1 MSKIKITNNSKLVL
15 GFTLACAIVLVLNFV
30 TGGYTNNHFFSVYR
44 APLSNPLTYI
54 RFFGHVLGHANFE
67 HFIGNIMLIVVI
79 GPMLEEKYGSK
90 DLLIIMLITAFVTG
104 LIHFIFFPGVQL
116 LGASG
121 IVFTFILLASFT
133 GYRGGS
139 IPLTF
144 IVVAFLYIGNEI
156 YQGVFISDNIANL
169 THIIGGMVG
178 AFFGFIL
185 NHKK

>member
-1 MSKIKITNNSKLVL
+1 MSKIKVTNNSKLVL
-15 GFTLACAIVLVLNFV
+15 GFTLLCAIALGLNYLTKGLSNYYV
-30 TGGYTNNHFFSVYR
+30 FSVYR
-44 APLSNPLTYI
+44 SPLSNPLTYV
-54 RFFGHVLGHANFE
+54 RFFGHVLGHADFN

-90 DLLIIMLITAFVTG
+90 DLLTIMLITAFVTG
-104 LIHFIFFPGVQL
+104 LIHFICFPGTQL

-133 GYRGGS
+133 GYKGGS

-144 IVVAFLYIGNEI
+144 IVVALLYIGNEI
-156 YQGVFISDNIANL
+156 YQGIFIKDNISNL
-169 THIIGGMVG
+169 THIVGGIVG

-185 NHKK
+185 NKKK

>member
-15 GFTLACAIVLVLNFV
+15 GFTLLCAVVLILNYA
-30 TGGYTNNHFFSVYR
+30 TGGYTNKLLFSVYR
-44 APLSNPLTYI
+44 SPLSNPLTYF

-79 GPMLEEKYGSK
+79 GPMLEEKYGAK
-90 DLLIIMLITAFVTG
+90 DLFTIMVVTAFVTG

-133 GYRGGS
+133 GYRGGT

-144 IVVAFLYIGNEI
+144 IVVALLYIGNEV
-156 YQGVFISDNIANL
+156 YQGFFLQDNIANL
-169 THIIGGMVG
+169 THIIGGLVG
-178 AFFGFIL
+178 AFFGFVL
-185 NHKK
+185 NKKK

>member
-1 MSKIKITNNSKLVL
+1 MSRLKVTNNSRLVL
-15 GFTLACAIVLVLNFV
+15 GFTLLCTIVLILNYA
-30 TGGYTNNHFFSVYR
+30 TGGLTNRLLFSVYR
-44 APLSNPLTYI
+44 SSFADPLTYI

-90 DLLIIMLITAFVTG
+90 DLLTIMVITAFVTG
-104 LIHFIFFPGVQL
+104 LFHFIFFPGVQL

-133 GYRGGS
+133 GYKGGS

-144 IVVAFLYIGNEI
+144 IVVAILYIGNEL
-156 YQGVFISDNIANL
+156 YQCAFVNDNIANL
-169 THIIGGMVG
+169 THIVGGLVG

-185 NHKK
+185 NKKK